1 MQVLKNGCL
10 KGMIMQ
16 KDAVRFAEL
25 MAVLAEV
32 YDDGRPPNKIKTEI
46 YFQALKQYDIS
57 TLQQAIEHIIKT
69 RVFPSFP
76 KPGEIV
82 QEIESAKGDLALLA
96 WTQVVTAIKRIGP
109 WKSVRFGDPTIH
121 AVVEFMGGWPAA
133 GDWRDDE
140 LKWKQKEFE
149 RLYGVMKIRGEAVK
163 YLPGLFEISNE
174 ANGYPGLDKPIAIG
188 VDDGKKQ
195 IEGTRM

>member
-1 MQVLKNGCL
+1 MQQRDELK
-10 KGMIMQ
+10 
-16 KDAVRFAEL
+16 FAKL

-32 YDDGRPPNKIKTEI
+32 FEGGTSPSKMKMEI
-46 YFQALKQYDIS
+46 YFQALKQYNIN
-57 TLQQAIEHIIKT
+57 TLQQAIENIIKT

-82 QEIESAKGDLALLA
+82 QEIESVKADLALLA

-121 AVVEFMGGWPAA
+121 AVIEFMGGWSAT
-133 GDWRDDE
+133 GDWLEDE

-149 RLYGVMKIRGEAVK
+149 RLYMVMKNRGKAVK
-163 YLPGLFEISNE
+163 YLPGLCETQNE

-195 IEGTRM
+195 IEGGRM